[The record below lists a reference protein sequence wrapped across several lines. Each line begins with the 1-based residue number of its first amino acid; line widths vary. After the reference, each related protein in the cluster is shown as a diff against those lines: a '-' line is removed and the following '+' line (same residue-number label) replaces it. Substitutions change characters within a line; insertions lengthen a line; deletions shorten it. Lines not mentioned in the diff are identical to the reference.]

1 MQIDKFDQRVLAK
14 DGKMKRILAIDGGG
28 MRAVLTAQM
37 LKKIESIVREKT
49 GNPDAVLRDHFHL
62 VGGTSTGSMVS
73 ALVALGLSATDI
85 EENYLEIGRAVFK
98 KSPLRFGIFRSKFP
112 TEAIE
117 DGLKKVL
124 GENITLE
131 DVARMGIGYTAVTKR
146 LDTGSVWPIDNNP
159 RGKYF
164 GDDSVTDYIPNKDY
178 KLWKAV
184 RASAAAPGAFSPENI
199 DVAADQKGLFLDG
212 GVSPHNYPAFLL
224 FMQATIEGYG
234 YNWECGPDKI
244 SVLSVGTGQ
253 WTRTIDQKDIS
264 LVQRF
269 LPTMATGGLALVSLM
284 NDCRELNEL
293 VMQWLGKPTRQMDD
307 IDSLV
312 GNLANECLNNT
323 PLFSYTRYNLRIEKE
338 WLKQEFGKTYT
349 DKQIKRLRNYKDLP
363 MIEEW
368 QELGQ
373 LYADKYIKA
382 DEIL

>member
-1 MQIDKFDQRVLAK
+1 MQIDKFDQRVLVK
-14 DGKMKRILAIDGGG
+14 DGKLKRILAIDGGG

-37 LKKIESIVREKT
+37 LKKIESIIRERT

-73 ALVALGLSATDI
+73 ALVAIGLSAEEI
-85 EENYLEIGRAVFK
+85 EKEYLLIGRKVFHK
-98 KSPLRFGIFRSKFP
+98 TPFRFGILRSRFP
-112 TEAIE
+112 TKAIE
-117 DGLKKVL
+117 DGLKQAL
-124 GENITLE
+124 GADVTLE
-131 DVARMGIGYTAVTKR
+131 DVARMGIGYTAVAKR
-146 LDTGSVWPIDNNP
+146 LDTSSVWPIDNNP

-164 GDDSVTDYIPNKDY
+164 GDDSVTEYIPNKDY

-184 RASAAAPGAFSPENI
+184 RASAAAPGAFSPEII
-199 DVAADQKGLFLDG
+199 DVASDQKGLFLDG

-224 FMQATIEGYG
+224 FMQATIAGYG
-234 YNWECGPDKI
+234 YNWECGPEKI
-244 SVLSVGTGQ
+244 SVMSLGTGQ
-253 WTRTIDQKDIS
+253 WTRTIKDVG
-264 LVQRF
+264 LVARYAPA
-269 LPTMATGGLALVSLM
+269 LATGGAALVSLM

-293 VMQWLGKPTRQMDD
+293 AMQWLGKPTRKMDD

-338 WLKQEFGKTYT
+338 WLKREFDKTYT
-349 DKQIKRLRNYKDLP
+349 DKQIKRLRNYKDLD

-368 QELGQ
+368 QELGR
-373 LYADKYIKA
+373 LYAEKYIKA